1 MRNVHYISQT
11 GTSGY
16 ANASKGYV
24 YDLIKKGINVKWTTF
39 LCDQSLTAETTE
51 FDGYINKYRN
61 KNIPENEID
70 TVIIHSTPDIWQKII
85 EDLKIQCEGKTVI
98 GRTVWEFNKLIPEWV
113 DCINTSQ
120 VTEVSVPTKWNKK
133 VFEKSR
139 VNKPI
144 AVDPHLY
151 VDYPYKS
158 YDLKYILENKST
170 IIYNGD
176 FNKID
181 FNSAYKF
188 LTIGQLIPRKGI
200 TDTIQS
206 FCKTF
211 TDQED
216 VLILV
221 KTFRLNHSYEEQLKC
236 LEEIM
241 RVIKDSKNP
250 KHPPVIFIKENL
262 TYDEMQS
269 LHDISDC
276 YVQLTKAEGFGL
288 GIFDSYNKNKPVIVT
303 SHGGQL
309 EFLGNDYTGLID
321 CEIKPINTENKKFF
335 QFDLDG
341 SYTWA
346 QASID
351 HAGFLMR
358 SKLPSQLELFHKKY
372 NFCFGDGLH
381 ELEYENGIAFRWLSD
396 KSEFYI
402 FDESIQSIELELV
415 AGFENQ
421 KFSVNGF
428 KVNLIRGVNKIKIYD
443 RVIKTEQSIF
453 VPSNISNIENF
464 DRRKLSVRL
473 YKVTYN
479 YLNGVNEQH
488 SISEINYVDKS
499 IIKLWNKN
507 AVHYVIKNLKNSIF
521 QQQKDVKIV
530 DLPYD
535 DKNFYFNSCL
545 FTNDSTNYLIVRHA
559 KLIGKNKFKNTL
571 KLYELDDSYN
581 VVKDLKLKIID
592 EVDNE
597 QYEDPRVLFHDNKY
611 YVGCANYQYGNIKY
625 VHQKVLVFD
634 KDFNHIDNIH
644 IEYDGNGKTIEEN
657 TIHQKNWTWFIQNNS
672 LMIVYRM
679 NPHVVL
685 EVDLTTKKVVT
696 EYKHFQDIS
705 EMWDFGECRM
715 GSNPILKDGY
725 YHNFFHS
732 SLPWK
737 HPKRQY
743 FMGYYKF
750 ESVPPFKIVEIS
762 KEPILY
768 GNEIDERVLKNI
780 SPLVIFPCGA
790 IEKDGKFIVSFGLND
805 EKTGIIKI

>member
-1 MRNVHYISQT
+1 
-11 GTSGY
+11 
-16 ANASKGYV
+16 
-24 YDLIKKGINVKWTTF
+24 
-39 LCDQSLTAETTE
+39 
-51 FDGYINKYRN
+51 
-61 KNIPENEID
+61 
-70 TVIIHSTPDIWQKII
+70 
-85 EDLKIQCEGKTVI
+85 
-98 GRTVWEFNKLIPEWV
+98 
-113 DCINTSQ
+113 
-120 VTEVSVPTKWNKK
+120 
-133 VFEKSR
+133 
-139 VNKPI
+139 
-144 AVDPHLY
+144 
-151 VDYPYKS
+151 
-158 YDLKYILENKST
+158 
-170 IIYNGD
+170 
-176 FNKID
+176 
-181 FNSAYKF
+181 
-188 LTIGQLIPRKGI
+188 
-200 TDTIQS
+200 
-206 FCKTF
+206 
-211 TDQED
+211 
-216 VLILV
+216 
-221 KTFRLNHSYEEQLKC
+221 
-236 LEEIM
+236 
-241 RVIKDSKNP
+241 
-250 KHPPVIFIKENL
+250 
-262 TYDEMQS
+262 

-288 GIFDSYNKNKPVIVT
+288 GIFDSFNKNKSVIVT
-303 SHGGQL
+303 GHGGQV
-309 EFLGNDYTGLID
+309 EFLGNDYAGLVD
-321 CEIKPINTENKKFF
+321 FELKSINAENKKFF

-351 HAGFLMR
+351 HACFLMR

-415 AGFENQ
+415 AGFEN
-421 KFSVNGF
+421 
-428 KVNLIRGVNKIKIYD
+428 KIKIYD

-464 DRRKLSVRL
+464 DTRKLSVRL